1 MFNLTMMELTK
12 DAVEM
17 QNAIEENAEN
27 ADLYIDSIEA
37 NNLMI
42 DEKADSYAAVAKN
55 IEAEIKGMADYVKEA
70 SDRKMSLTRRL
81 DKLKDRLMY
90 CMLLMG
96 KNKIGDKSETKIVGN
111 GGKRKVTIVD
121 IELLPDKFKKITIE
135 PDNDKIREALEK
147 GEEVPG
153 CVLEERGQ
161 HLSIKFKGV

>member
-12 DAVEM
+12 DAIEM

-42 DEKADSYAAVAKN
+42 NEKADSYAAVAKN
-55 IEAEIKGMADYVKEA
+55 IEAEVKEMTEYVKKA
-70 SDRKMSLTRRL
+70 TDRKKSLTRSL

-96 KNKIGDKSETKIVGN
+96 KNKIGDKSEIKIANN
-111 GGKRKVTIVD
+111 GGIRKVTIVD

>member
-1 MFNLTMMELTK
+1 MFNLTMMELTE

-17 QNAIEENAEN
+17 QKAIEEDKEN

-55 IEAEIKGMADYVKEA
+55 IEAEVKEMADFVKKV
-70 SDRKMSLTRRL
+70 SDRKMSLARKL
-81 DKLKDRLMY
+81 DRLKDRLMY

-96 KNKIGDKSETKIVGN
+96 KNKIGDKAEVKITGN
-111 GGKRKVTIVD
+111 GGKRKVTIYN

>member
-12 DAVEM
+12 DAIEM

-42 DEKADSYAAVAKN
+42 NEKADSYACVALN
-55 IEAEIKGMADYVKEA
+55 IEAEIKEMAEYVKKA
-70 SDRKMSLTRRL
+70 SDRKMSLTRKL
-81 DKLKDRLMY
+81 DRLKDRLMY
-90 CMLLMG
+90 CMLMMG
-96 KNKIGDKSETKIVGN
+96 KKNIGDKSDIKVVSN

-121 IELLPDKFKKITIE
+121 MELLPDKFKKITIE
-135 PDNDKIREALEK
+135 PDSDKIREALEK

>member
-42 DEKADSYAAVAKN
+42 NEKADSYAAVALN
-55 IEAEIKGMADYVKEA
+55 IEAEIKEMAEYVKKA
-70 SDRKMSLTRRL
+70 SDRKMSLTRKL
-81 DKLKDRLMY
+81 DRLKDRLMY
-90 CMLLMG
+90 CMLMMG
-96 KNKIGDKSETKIVGN
+96 KKNIGDKSDIKVVGN

-121 IELLPDKFKKITIE
+121 MELLPDKFKKITIE